1 MKKVG
6 KTILTGILALTCAV
20 GGAISLTGC
29 NGGAEKNITVV
40 ARELGSGT
48 REAFDTKVTDGEHF
62 LEEKDAN
69 GKKVYNTSKAATELG
84 STGAVLSTVSSDR
97 NAIGYISLG
106 SVNDTINVVKV
117 NGVSATKETVL
128 DGSYQI
134 QRPFVV
140 MTNKTIELTERTA
153 DFLSYLK
160 SEASEAVCDA
170 VGTVFVK
177 DPSVRANEGAEP
189 IPLVEYEKKS
199 AVPAGDKIAIQGSTS
214 MEKFIMQAAKN
225 YATLYGVNA
234 EDLFQIEL
242 NGSSE
247 GKKAAE
253 NDKKGNVIGL
263 SSSSYSSETVESFNV
278 CLDAVAVIVNAE
290 NTTVTDLTLKQLY
303 DIFSGKVTKFS
314 ELN

>member
-6 KTILTGILALTCAV
+6 TKILTGILALTCAV
-20 GGAISLTGC
+20 GGAVSFAGC
-29 NGGAEKNITVV
+29 NAEKDITVV

-62 LEEKDAN
+62 LEEKDAD
-69 GKKVYNTSKAATELG
+69 GKKVYNTSKSATEFS
-84 STGAVLSTVSSDR
+84 STGAVLSAVASDV

-117 NGVSATKETVL
+117 GGVSATKETVL

-140 MTNKTIELTERTA
+140 MTNKQVELSERTA
-153 DFLSYLK
+153 DFLRYLK
-160 SEASEAVCDA
+160 SDAVESVCDS

-177 DPSVRANEGAEP
+177 DPAKRANKGAEA
-189 IPLVEYEKKS
+189 IPVVEYEKKD
-199 AVPAGDKIAIQGSTS
+199 VIPAGDKIIVQGSTS
-214 MEKFIMQAAKN
+214 MEKFITQAAKN

-234 EDLFQIEL
+234 EDIFQIAL

-263 SSSSYSSETVESFNV
+263 SSSAYSSENVESFNV
-278 CLDAVAVIVNAE
+278 CLDAVAVIVNAK
-290 NTTVTDLTLKQLY
+290 NTAISDLSLKQLY